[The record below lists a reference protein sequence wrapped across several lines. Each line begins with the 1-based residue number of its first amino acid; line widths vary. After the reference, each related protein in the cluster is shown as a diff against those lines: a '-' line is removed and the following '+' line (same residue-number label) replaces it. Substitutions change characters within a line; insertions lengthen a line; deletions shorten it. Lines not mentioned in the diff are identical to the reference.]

1 MVNCKNHGKEAVLL
15 TGAALI
21 HPYVGREIPCGKREK
36 KGRGAPL
43 FWCDGVADE
52 ATRGARIKK
61 KTKRSGGNA
70 RGRAAGKAEIAVRR
84 GKNFSGSIDKNCGRR
99 V

>member
-1 MVNCKNHGKEAVLL
+1 MSDNFSEYPMVNCKNHGKEAVLL

-21 HPYVGREIPCGKREK
+21 HPYVGREIPCGKGEK

-52 ATRGARIKK
+52 ATRGACGGE
-61 KTKRSGGNA
+61 SG
-70 RGRAAGKAEIAVRR
+70 
-84 GKNFSGSIDKNCGRR
+84 NCGTPRQKFQR
-99 V
+99 KY